1 MPKTP
6 DFYNPLIEELESY
19 VPDSLTTCLP
29 KESQNSF
36 RDKVNGY
43 NSRVL
48 KQYIKTEEAHLIMQ
62 KKIAIIIAVGVF
74 LQIIA
79 FNVIMFFVVLKDF
92 DAAQY
97 ELMLDFLKY
106 YIGAVVVELLGLCA
120 FIVRSVYKTTIGQ
133 LAEHIIKQHN
143 NTKQ

>member
-62 KKIAIIIAVGVF
+62 KKNCNYHCCGCI
-74 LQIIA
+74 
-79 FNVIMFFVVLKDF
+79 
-92 DAAQY
+92 
-97 ELMLDFLKY
+97 
-106 YIGAVVVELLGLCA
+106 
-120 FIVRSVYKTTIGQ
+120 
-133 LAEHIIKQHN
+133 LAN
-143 NTKQ
+143 NSL